1 MVAEASQRLMRPQSR
16 AGRLCRPAF
25 VLSLPAMAVLIG
37 LGLLPLALIAI
48 WSFWSFDP
56 VTYWIKPELTFASYR
71 ALFETGRF
79 PVFVRTVGLAG
90 ITAIFSAILAFPA
103 AAIIGLMSGPRRAAI
118 LVMLFTIPFF
128 TSALIRS
135 FAWRLVLGR
144 TGIVNEALVALGVVD
159 QPIEWL
165 LFSNFAVVI
174 GMIAAYLP
182 FAVMPMVLVLAR
194 IEPSVIR
201 ASQDLGAGF
210 WTTLRRIVLPL
221 SLPGVI
227 AGFLFVF
234 VVALG
239 TSTEIQL
246 LGGAGDSSI
255 AIMINDVMRVV
266 NFPLAF
272 AIATSVVV
280 LMSVL
285 ILLANRWLGLSHMFE
300 DLGT

>member
-90 ITAIFSAILAFPA
+90 ITAIFCAILAFPA